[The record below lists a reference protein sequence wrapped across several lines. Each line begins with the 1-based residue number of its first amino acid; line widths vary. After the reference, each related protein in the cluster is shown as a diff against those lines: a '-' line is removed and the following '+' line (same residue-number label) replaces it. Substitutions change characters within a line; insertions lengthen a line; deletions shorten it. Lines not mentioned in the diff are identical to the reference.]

1 MDSLVT
7 IEKVPMP
14 INLSDS
20 FMGID
25 TVIAG
30 GYTLT
35 TGKIDAGRVFGWEK
49 PSFWSRRR
57 N

>member
-49 PSFWSRRR
+49 PSWSRRR

>member
-1 MDSLVT
+1 MVSLVI

-14 INLSDS
+14 INPSDS

-30 GYTLT
+30 DIL
-35 TGKIDAGRVFGWEK
+35 
-49 PSFWSRRR
+49 
-57 N
+57 